1 MVACQVAQHPPW
13 EAWYPEYP
21 QPILQKKKKIQQ
33 ELYFILSFLEVTH
46 GHGTQVHRRVL
57 SRKGVSLPL
66 KPTPFQRQPTI
77 PEVLQVH
84 IRT

>member
-1 MVACQVAQHPPW
+1 MVARQAAQHPPW

-21 QPILQKKKKIQQ
+21 QPILQKKIIQQ

-57 SRKGVSLPL
+57 GRKGVSPPP

-77 PEVLQVH
+77 PEVPQVH
-84 IRT
+84 VRT